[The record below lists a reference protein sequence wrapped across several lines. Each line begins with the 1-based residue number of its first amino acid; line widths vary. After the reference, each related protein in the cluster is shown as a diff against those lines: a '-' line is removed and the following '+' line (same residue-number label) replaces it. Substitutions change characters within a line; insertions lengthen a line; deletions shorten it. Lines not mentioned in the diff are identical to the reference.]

1 MIAFVILLLIVL
13 ININAITIP
22 KTKLG
27 NSDMMVSRI
36 TLGTMTFG
44 QQNSLEESHDILN
57 MAFDQ
62 YGINMLDTAE
72 IYPVPTKAETQG
84 RTDEYISS
92 WLKKRSRKDIIIA
105 TKVAGASPN
114 LKYMPGRDGKA
125 TRVSKSQIK
134 LSVDASLKRL
144 GTDYIDL
151 IQIHWPDRYV
161 PMFGQDGYK
170 YELERN
176 DAISFHEQL
185 EAFDELIKEGKVRY
199 LGVSNETPYGVMKF
213 SELSRQYNLPKIVSI
228 QNSYSMLTRSEFESG
243 GLCEICSPLNEN
255 VGLLP
260 YSPLAGGILTGKYIR
275 SDCPGARLNLF
286 EGYMARYKQSL
297 AKDAVLKYCEIA
309 DKYNLTPTELALSW
323 CYSRPHVTSTIIG
336 ATSTLQLKE
345 NIEAYSKIDKINDSV
360 LEEIQNVYK
369 KYRDPSKL

>member
-1 MIAFVILLLIVL
+1 
-13 ININAITIP
+13 
-22 KTKLG
+22 
-27 NSDMMVSRI
+27 
-36 TLGTMTFG
+36 MTFG
-44 QQNSLEESHDILN
+44 QQNTRDEAHDQLN
-57 MAFDQ
+57 IAFDK
-62 YGINMLDTAE
+62 YGINILDTAE

-92 WLKKRSRKDIIIA
+92 WLKNRNRNEVIIA

-114 LKYMPGRDGKA
+114 LLYLPGRDGSA
-125 TRVSKSQIK
+125 TRVSKSQIR
-134 LSVDASLKRL
+134 LSVESSLKRL

-161 PMFGQDGYK
+161 PMFGQDGYR

-176 DAISFHEQL
+176 DEISFHEQL
-185 EAFDELIKEGKVRY
+185 EAFNELIQEGKIRY

-213 SELSRQYNLPKIVSI
+213 CEMSRKYNLPKIVSI

-243 GLCEICSPLNEN
+243 GLCEVCSPKNEN

-260 YSPLAGGILTGKYIR
+260 YSPLAGGILTGKYMK
-275 SDCPGARLNLF
+275 SSCEGSRLTLF

-297 AKDAVLKYCEIA
+297 AQDAVKLYCDIA
-309 DKYNLTPTELALSW
+309 DKFNLTPTELALAW
-323 CYSRPHVTSTIIG
+323 CYSRPHVASTIIG
-336 ATSTLQLKE
+336 ATTNKQLKE
-345 NIEAYSKIDKINDSV
+345 NIEAYDKISKITDSV

-369 KYRDPSKL
+369 RYRDPSKL